1 MKNMPLT
8 LEDLQKINFTDIEV
22 HADEFRRLIRK
33 VNLRKAMKLGNIYK
47 RKVHIYFKTIEGILQ
62 KIEVSV
68 WAVGEEFV
76 SLKAGRTIPIRSIDH
91 VEF

>member
-1 MKNMPLT
+1 MKNNL
-8 LEDLQKINFTDIEV
+8 LSVEDLPQVNFTEEEV
-22 HADEFRRLIRK
+22 HQDEKRRSVRSY
-33 VNLRKAMKLGNIYK
+33 NLRKAMKLGNLYK
-47 RKVHIYFKTIEGILQ
+47 RKVHICFKTIEGMI
-62 KIEVSV
+62 KKVEVSV